1 MVFLFIPID
10 CLSNDISNNILN
22 ALLNSS
28 SSIKPQHQTPNEDGS
43 ALMPHTAIPLSMDC
57 VNLMVMQ
64 AKVKWGFIYIRAH
77 TDAHACWY
85 MYMYIHTHIFHS

>member
-28 SSIKPQHQTPNEDGS
+28 SSIKPPHQTPDEDES
-43 ALMPHTAIPLSMDC
+43 ALMLRTAIPLSMDC

-64 AKVKWGFIYIRAH
+64 AKIK
-77 TDAHACWY
+77 
-85 MYMYIHTHIFHS
+85 